1 LSGSA
6 PGAHFETILV
16 PIDFSKASHSAL
28 ALARD
33 LARDAGPAK
42 LVLVHA
48 CFVPVEIEALVGSAA
63 WSAVD
68 DVNAR
73 AEGDLGD
80 LVRELGRDGVEAE
93 AIARRGSPDRVVL
106 ELAAERSAD
115 LIVMGTHGRT
125 GLAHAFLGSVAER
138 VAREAD
144 CPVLTTK
151 P

>member
-1 LSGSA
+1 M
-6 PGAHFETILV
+6 
-16 PIDFSKASHSAL
+16 
-28 ALARD
+28 
-33 LARDAGPAK
+33 
-42 LVLVHA
+42 
-48 CFVPVEIEALVGSAA
+48 
-63 WSAVD
+63 D

-73 AEGDLGD
+73 AEGDLAD
-80 LVRELGRDGVEAE
+80 LVRELERDGVEAE